1 MMPGMAKNTQVR
13 VTGTDLFSGRL
24 AGVRARFKKEHVGV
38 DALLVTNDK
47 DIRYLTGFIG
57 HDSWAIV
64 PLAGA
69 SRVTIVSDRRFEEQ
83 IQREAPQAA
92 VVMRSGAI
100 TEATAKALD
109 GLKIKKLGVQ
119 PDYMTLGVFKSL
131 KKAVGA
137 GRVTETADGLIKQR
151 AVKTEDEVA
160 LIKKAGKIQQAAYEA
175 VIKEIRAGKDT
186 EAQIAAKLEMTMRG
200 MGADGP
206 SFNTIIAVGANASLP
221 HAIPGGT
228 KTKKNE
234 IILIDWGARLEGY
247 CSDMTRVIALGK
259 MPAKMREVYQVVLE
273 AQMAA
278 IDAIAPGKALKDIDA
293 VARGIIDKAGYGK
306 EFSHSLGHGLGLDI
320 HEQPT
325 LSTRSEGVLEP
336 GHVVTVE
343 PGIYLPGVGGVRIE
357 DDVLVTAKGKE
368 VLTDLPKDLT
378 CAII

>member
-1 MMPGMAKNTQVR
+1 MMLDMAKNTSQAAS
-13 VTGTDLFSGRL
+13 GKDLYSARLSGL
-24 AGVRARFKKEHVGV
+24 RARFKKEHPAV

-57 HDSWAIV
+57 HDSWALV
-64 PLAGA
+64 PLSGG

-92 VVMRSGAI
+92 VVMRTGAI

-109 GLKIKKLGVQ
+109 KLKIKKIGVQ
-119 PDYMTLGVFKSL
+119 PDYMTLAMFKSL

-137 GRVTETADGLIKQR
+137 GRVQVSADGLIKQR
-151 AVKTEDEVA
+151 SVKDASEVA
-160 LIKKAGKIQQAAYEA
+160 LIKQAGKIQQAAYEA
-175 VIKEIRAGKDT
+175 VIKEIRAGVDT

-228 KTKKNE
+228 KAKKNE
-234 IILIDWGARLEGY
+234 IILIDWGAKLGGY

-278 IDAIAPGKALKDIDA
+278 IEAIAPGKVLKDIDA

-325 LSTRSEGVLEP
+325 LSTKSEGVLEP
-336 GHVVTVE
+336 GQVVTVE

-368 VLTDLPKDLT
+368 VLTHLPKDLN